1 MFDSFV
7 QERKVGS
14 MEPSQ
19 CIQAHSLI
27 DDVIK
32 IHPETVSIF
41 VRYRLHCPGCL
52 LSPFHTVADS
62 AREYH
67 RDVVLLLDDLN
78 QAAFGASFDRTE

>member
-1 MFDSFV
+1 
-7 QERKVGS
+7 
-14 MEPSQ
+14 MEPSR

-32 IHPETVSIF
+32 GYPETVSIF

-62 AREYH
+62 AREYK
-67 RDVVLLLDDLN
+67 RDLIPFLEDLN
-78 QAAFGASFDRTE
+78 RAASGLSSGRIE